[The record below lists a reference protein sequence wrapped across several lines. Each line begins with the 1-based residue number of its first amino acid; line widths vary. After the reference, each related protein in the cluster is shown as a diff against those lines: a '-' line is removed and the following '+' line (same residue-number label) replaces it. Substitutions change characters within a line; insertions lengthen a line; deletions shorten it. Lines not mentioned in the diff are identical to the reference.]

1 MVELSWWFTMS
12 YPEPTD
18 FSADRPRVFL
28 AVPFSDDFK
37 RRLTTYQDALK
48 ERLKAM
54 HWIPPENFHLTM
66 KFFGEM
72 PLGKLTERTLPRLRT
87 LLEDVPTL
95 DITFSGYG
103 FFGTPTKP
111 RVVYLHGE
119 APALLKT
126 AEVILKEFP
135 DERPRP
141 FNAHLT
147 MGKPLRQQVAVDRR
161 ANEMLFGR
169 WKLKGAEAVGLPK
182 VNASTRIMRLVLME
196 SVFLGRAVHYQDRAE
211 FRLG

>member
-1 MVELSWWFTMS
+1 MPYAEH
-12 YPEPTD
+12 TD
-18 FSADRPRVFL
+18 FAADRPRVFL

-37 RRLTTYQDALK
+37 RTITTYQDALK
-48 ERLKAM
+48 ERLKGM
-54 HWIPPENFHLTM
+54 HWIPPENFHLTV

-72 PLGKLTERTLPRLRT
+72 PPGKLVERTIPRLRT
-87 LLEDVPTL
+87 ILAHVPIL

-119 APALLKT
+119 APELLKI
-126 AEVILKEFP
+126 ADVILKEFP

-147 MGKPLRQQVAVDRR
+147 LAKPLRQQVAADRR

-169 WKLKGAEAVGLPK
+169 WKMKGAESVGLPK
-182 VNASTRIMRLVLME
+182 VKASTRITRLTLME
-196 SVFLGRAVHYQDRAE
+196 TVFLGRAAHYQGRTE
-211 FRLG
+211 FLLG